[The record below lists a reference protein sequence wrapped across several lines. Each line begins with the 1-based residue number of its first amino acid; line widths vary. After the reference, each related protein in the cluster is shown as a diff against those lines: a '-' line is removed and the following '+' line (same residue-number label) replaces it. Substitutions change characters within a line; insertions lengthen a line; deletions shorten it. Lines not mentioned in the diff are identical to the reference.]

1 MTITLSPEEQE
12 GSHRRAEVSE
22 KRVPVRGC
30 LSHPHR
36 HVRGQD
42 KLPGSCA
49 DPNQVGGDLESPGQE
64 EMGADR
70 AVTGSLGTTT
80 YQCLWRQHLEE
91 GPGAVDC
98 GDPHDLL
105 LARAWE

>member
-22 KRVPVRGC
+22 KSVPVRGC
-30 LSHPHR
+30 LNHLHR

-42 KLPGSCA
+42 KRPGSYA

-64 EMGADR
+64 EMGRDR
-70 AVTGSLGTTT
+70 AVTRSLRATT

-98 GDPHDLL
+98 GDPQGFLL
-105 LARAWE
+105 VLAWE